1 MRYLFA
7 ALVVILLG
15 ALVYQ
20 QHAAREEA
28 RHAEA
33 VRSLACEVK
42 AAVKDA
48 QAERERAE
56 KLAQL
61 DAAAAPL
68 VAQGLLPGSSAPG
81 TVGDPVAEVMARR
94 CPELEVLAGV
104 ACADALAWCP

>member
-20 QHAAREEA
+20 QRAAREEA
-28 RHAEA
+28 RRVEA
-33 VRSLACEVK
+33 VHALACEVK

-68 VAQGLLPGSSAPG
+68 VAQGLLPASSAPAP
-81 TVGDPVAEVMARR
+81 VGGPVAEVMTRR

-104 ACADALAWCP
+104 ACTDALARCP